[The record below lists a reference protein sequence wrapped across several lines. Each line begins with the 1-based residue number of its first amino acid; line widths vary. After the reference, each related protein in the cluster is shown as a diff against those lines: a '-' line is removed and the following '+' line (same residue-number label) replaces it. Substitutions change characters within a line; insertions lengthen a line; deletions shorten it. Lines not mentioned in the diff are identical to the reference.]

1 MKKLFAFVIV
11 ICLVIFTGSV
21 FGQNATKN
29 KNDKK
34 GGFAVGGYDQSR
46 KAKEPTRSIVFKE
59 EAEKS
64 EKDVEAEK
72 SNEDVVKAEDPAP
85 AMEAKEA
92 PAVVTAKEKEKGKQ
106 GNTYSY
112 NKDKSG
118 GKDLGHTRS
127 GNEKSK
133 LKQKNDSKPVVKKK

>member
-11 ICLVIFTGSV
+11 ICMVIFSGSA
-21 FGQNATKN
+21 FGQDATKS

-64 EKDVEAEK
+64 EKDAEAEK
-72 SNEDVVKAEDPAP
+72 SNEDGVKAEAPAP

-92 PAVVTAKEKEKGKQ
+92 PAAIPPKEKEKGKQ
-106 GNTYSY
+106 GNAYS
-112 NKDKSG
+112 NKGATSG
-118 GKDLGHTRS
+118 KVLGHTRP

-133 LKQKNDSKPVVKKK
+133 PKPILNLKPAVRKK